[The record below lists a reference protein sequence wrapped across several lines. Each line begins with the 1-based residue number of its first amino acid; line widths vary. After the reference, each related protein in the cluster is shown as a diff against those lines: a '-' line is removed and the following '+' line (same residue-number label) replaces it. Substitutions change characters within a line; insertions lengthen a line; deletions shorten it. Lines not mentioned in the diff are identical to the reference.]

1 MNYYHAM
8 SRPCLA
14 GWTFLEDIYVSDLA
28 LKDTSACGG
37 GCPKCGALDQCG
49 QQPGGLSGWVLVAS
63 SACAFLLPLAAA
75 AAGAVLAGA
84 ERTHQFYGAFGGL
97 AAGLLAGAVA
107 ARLIGRTAKEKV

>member
-1 MNYYHAM
+1 M
-8 SRPCLA
+8 
-14 GWTFLEDIYVSDLA
+14 SDLDR
-28 LKDTSACGG
+28 KDSLACGG
-37 GCPKCGALDQCG
+37 GCPKCSAVDQCG

-84 ERTHQFYGAFGGL
+84 ERSHQFYGAFGGL

-107 ARLIGRTAKEKV
+107 ARLIGRTAKEKL